1 MPKHE
6 LLFDVGEYAP
16 VADRITLFYARF
28 PTGRIITRL
37 VSRTEHEITVQA
49 FVFRSVEEQRPSAT
63 GLASERIGDGDVNT
77 VACLENTETSAIGR
91 ALANLGL
98 TASAQRP
105 SREEMVKANRERAL
119 RVAEASPRRLT
130 TAPRPGVSRF
140 SANADRVMDALD
152 LLVVAQRAG
161 LPRAARAASARPSR
175 EPAANHATVDRVERM
190 LRSWTASRHARV
202 SGCNTPVSAI
212 RGGLSEGSVS
222 FRAER
227 SANRVVPD
235 RETVALSGD
244 RDPSPRSESRS
255 T

>member
-1 MPKHE
+1 VPKHE

-49 FVFRSVEEQRPSAT
+49 FVFRSLEEERPSAT

-105 SREEMVKANRERAL
+105 SREEMLKANRERAL
-119 RVAEASPRRLT
+119 RVSEASPRRLT
-130 TAPRPGVSRF
+130 TTGPLPGSVALQRS
-140 SANADRVMDALD
+140 ADRVVDALG
-152 LLVVAQRAG
+152 LLAVAQRAG
-161 LPRAARAASARPSR
+161 LTPCRARRLRETLMRP
-175 EPAANHATVDRVERM
+175 AVGDATVDRVERA
-190 LRSWTASRHARV
+190 LRSWVDSRHTLRL
-202 SGCNTPVSAI
+202 
-212 RGGLSEGSVS
+212 RL
-222 FRAER
+222 
-227 SANRVVPD
+227 
-235 RETVALSGD
+235 
-244 RDPSPRSESRS
+244 
-255 T
+255 

>member
-49 FVFRSVEEQRPSAT
+49 FVFRSLEEERPSAT

-98 TASAQRP
+98 TASSQRP
-105 SREEMVKANRERAL
+105 SREEMLKANRERAL
-119 RVAEASPRRLT
+119 RVSEASPPRLT
-130 TAPRPGVSRF
+130 TMGQPGSVALQR
-140 SANADRVMDALD
+140 NADRVMDALD
-152 LLVVAQRAG
+152 LLAVARRAG
-161 LPRAARAASARPSR
+161 LTPCRARRLRETLTRP
-175 EPAANHATVDRVERM
+175 AVGDATVDRVERV
-190 LRSWTASRHARV
+190 LRSWVASRHALRL
-202 SGCNTPVSAI
+202 
-212 RGGLSEGSVS
+212 RL
-222 FRAER
+222 
-227 SANRVVPD
+227 
-235 RETVALSGD
+235 
-244 RDPSPRSESRS
+244 
-255 T
+255 

>member
-37 VSRTEHEITVQA
+37 IAQTEHEITVQA
-49 FVFRSVEEQRPSAT
+49 FVFRSVEEPRPSAT

-105 SREEMVKANRERAL
+105 SREEMVKANRERNF

-130 TAPRPGVSRF
+130 TAPSPASVALQR
-140 SANADRVMDALD
+140 NADRVMDALD
-152 LLVVAQRAG
+152 LLAVAQRAG
-161 LPRAARAASARPSR
+161 LTPCRARRLR
-175 EPAANHATVDRVERM
+175 ETISQLTVSEATVSRIERM
-190 LRSWTASRHARV
+190 LRSWIASRHALRL
-202 SGCNTPVSAI
+202 
-212 RGGLSEGSVS
+212 RL
-222 FRAER
+222 
-227 SANRVVPD
+227 
-235 RETVALSGD
+235 
-244 RDPSPRSESRS
+244 
-255 T
+255 

>member
-1 MPKHE
+1 VPKHE

-16 VADRITLFYARF
+16 VADRVTLFYARF

-37 VSRTEHEITVQA
+37 ISRTEQEITVQA

-105 SREEMVKANRERAL
+105 SREEMVKTNRERAL

-130 TAPRPGVSRF
+130 TSPAPASIALQR
-140 SANADRVMDALD
+140 NADRVMDALD
-152 LLVVAQRAG
+152 LLAVAQRAG
-161 LPRAARAASARPSR
+161 LTPCRARRLRDTLIRPAASD
-175 EPAANHATVDRVERM
+175 ATLNRIERL
-190 LRSWTASRHARV
+190 LRSWIASRHALRL
-202 SGCNTPVSAI
+202 
-212 RGGLSEGSVS
+212 RL
-222 FRAER
+222 
-227 SANRVVPD
+227 
-235 RETVALSGD
+235 
-244 RDPSPRSESRS
+244 
-255 T
+255 